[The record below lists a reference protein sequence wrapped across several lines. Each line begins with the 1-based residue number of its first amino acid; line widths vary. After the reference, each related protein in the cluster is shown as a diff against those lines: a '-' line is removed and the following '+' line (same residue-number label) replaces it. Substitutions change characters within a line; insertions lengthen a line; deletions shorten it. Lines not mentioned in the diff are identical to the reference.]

1 MDGALEIHPTKWNI
15 SAPNNVKTIT
25 TLTDK
30 EEGAKGVTAIIVN
43 TGGGGFREF
52 MSKDANA
59 TNRPQLM
66 TGENKCHE
74 KTCPADPTG
83 KEYGKKKRRIR
94 RLEGY

>member
-43 TGGGGFREF
+43 TGGGGV
-52 MSKDANA
+52 
-59 TNRPQLM
+59 
-66 TGENKCHE
+66 
-74 KTCPADPTG
+74 
-83 KEYGKKKRRIR
+83 
-94 RLEGY
+94 